1 MVQVLQLLCSS
12 ALGLLARGHS
22 HLSLELCVS
31 PVELRLCH
39 KTETWQRLV
48 FCDLR
53 NTQVLNLRLTASPPC
68 VTFPFRLQLEEIF
81 TVRHVVFGC
90 LFVLLFML
98 HERRVIQFSGKGNH
112 LTGVMS
118 QGMLQTSSCFICL
131 CAGVSVWSSAY
142 YCLCHLQPAHS
153 PEEVCLCYHVSLTTA
168 FLAPLILCVSHSC
181 SSLLFLL
188 FHEIPREAASV
199 CLRADV
205 MAVLSPAKYRFLVSI
220 CQQYYRK
227 GFEASSTPTAARQDS

>member
-1 MVQVLQLLCSS
+1 MQQWCICHFLPWESAFLCSRRQMVQVLHLLCSS

-31 PVELRLCH
+31 PVEMRLCH

-90 LFVLLFML
+90 LFVLLFVL

-118 QGMLQTSSCFICL
+118 RGCCKHPAALSASVLGFL
-131 CAGVSVWSSAY
+131 CGA
-142 YCLCHLQPAHS
+142 QP
-153 PEEVCLCYHVSLTTA
+153 TTA
-168 FLAPLILCVSHSC
+168 SAIYSQHTLQKS
-181 SSLLFLL
+181 
-188 FHEIPREAASV
+188 SV
-199 CLRADV
+199 CAT
-205 MAVLSPAKYRFLVSI
+205 M
-220 CQQYYRK
+220 
-227 GFEASSTPTAARQDS
+227 